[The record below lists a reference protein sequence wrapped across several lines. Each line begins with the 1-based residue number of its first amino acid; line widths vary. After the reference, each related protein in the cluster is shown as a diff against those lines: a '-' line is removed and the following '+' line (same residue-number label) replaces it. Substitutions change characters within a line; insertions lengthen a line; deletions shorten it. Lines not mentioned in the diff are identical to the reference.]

1 VFYCHIFTTRHVRY
15 QVCCSFC
22 FFQVTTGNYY
32 SCTWK
37 YDKRNI
43 VYESLFSTPTEV
55 CSSRHIIVKE
65 AKERIHTFGLGLW
78 CLTPLSTIF
87 QLYGSGQF
95 HWWRKPEYTGKTTD
109 LPQVTDKLY
118 SIMLYGVHLYWAG
131 FECTLWSINIHC
143 LLNTINM
150 SLRKVED
157 TKGVIR
163 SRKLKDRQFNDQKIP
178 KA

>member
-1 VFYCHIFTTRHVRY
+1 MFYCHIFTTRHVRY

-87 QLYGSGQF
+87 QLYGRGQF
-95 HWWRKPEYTGKTTD
+95 HWWSKPVYPGKTTD
-109 LPQVTDKLY
+109 LCASHWQTLFYNVVWSTPLLSRIRMHTLVNQYTLSFEY
-118 SIMLYGVHLYWAG
+118 SNIM
-131 FECTLWSINIHC
+131 
-143 LLNTINM
+143 INM
-150 SLRKVED
+150 SLRKGED
-157 TKGVIR
+157 TKVVIR
-163 SRKLKDRQFNDQKIP
+163 SRK
-178 KA
+178 